1 MNRMKNN
8 AKVKLKTYILYIWE
22 RVKIKNKN
30 QLQNNNFEYKNSQN
44 YIARLSQ
51 NKWKWI
57 NEWNYE

>member
-30 QLQNNNFEYKNSQN
+30 QLQNNNFEYKNSEN

>member
-1 MNRMKNN
+1 MQ
-8 AKVKLKTYILYIWE
+8 KVKLKTYILYIWE